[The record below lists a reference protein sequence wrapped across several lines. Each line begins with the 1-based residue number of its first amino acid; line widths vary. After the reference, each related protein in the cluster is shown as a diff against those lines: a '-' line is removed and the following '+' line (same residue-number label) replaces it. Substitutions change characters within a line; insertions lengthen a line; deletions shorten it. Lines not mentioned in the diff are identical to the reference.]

1 MSLYISIGNSI
12 GASTDLSSIFID
24 LTVLAFEQRVLADGG
39 VFEAE
44 QCLVDTLTAL
54 NNIE

>member
-12 GASTDLSSIFID
+12 GASTDLSSVYID
-24 LTVLAFEQRVLADGG
+24 LIVINFEQRVLADGG
-39 VFEAE
+39 IFEAE